1 MDSLLDAYQ
10 LIGILEA
17 LDNTRHDKPLAGR
30 GKEIMNE
37 YKRESRKHCNGD
49 MSLKIERARVERAS
63 ERGREKLAVMN
74 GTRIILTM
82 SQA

>member
-1 MDSLLDAYQ
+1 MLKIKLAYMDLFLDAYQ

-49 MSLKIERARVERAS
+49 MSLKIERARVERAIGS
-63 ERGREKLAVMN
+63 EWYA
-74 GTRIILTM
+74 
-82 SQA
+82 